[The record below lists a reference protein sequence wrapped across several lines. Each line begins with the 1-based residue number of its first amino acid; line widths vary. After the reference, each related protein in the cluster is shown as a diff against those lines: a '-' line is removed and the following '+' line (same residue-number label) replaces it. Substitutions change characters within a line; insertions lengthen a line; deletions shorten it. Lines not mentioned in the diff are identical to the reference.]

1 MLEAAERIK
10 ALHPGSWEFKLE
22 ASARAAWG
30 GVFRVDNSEYEVA
43 SGNPDQTEITEVE
56 KFGIWEFSDL
66 GIGMRVPW
74 LCDGGE
80 SFSPTSLP
88 LFCRFSDFLSVFVC
102 SRRPDWSISHTLSHC
117 MSHRINPS

>member
-22 ASARAAWG
+22 ASGRAAWG

-56 KFGIWEFSDL
+56 KFGVWEFSDL

-74 LCDGGE
+74 LCDGG
-80 SFSPTSLP
+80 
-88 LFCRFSDFLSVFVC
+88 
-102 SRRPDWSISHTLSHC
+102 
-117 MSHRINPS
+117 